1 MGGQTLSDRQGQVDK
16 QFQAN
21 KRTNGQV
28 EEQFLTNKWRN
39 GQLGCPKNEES
50 SQTQNF

>member
-1 MGGQTLSDRQGQVDK
+1 MDE